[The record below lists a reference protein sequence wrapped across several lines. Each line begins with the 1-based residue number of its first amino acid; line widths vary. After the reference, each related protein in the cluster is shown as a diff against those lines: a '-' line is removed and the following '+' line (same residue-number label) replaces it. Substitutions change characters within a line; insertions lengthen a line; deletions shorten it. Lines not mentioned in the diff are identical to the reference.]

1 MLLAS
6 GGRETFGVMLAAD
19 QDDQRR
25 RPDEVE
31 NAKQAEERAIAQ
43 SDSARADEREFSLWS
58 DGLTIGFDHSREW
71 LFRAGVAVILDCA
84 LDRTIHPSADPMT
97 RRT

>member
-6 GGRETFGVMLAAD
+6 GGRETFGVTLAAD

-43 SDSARADEREFSLWS
+43 SVSERADERGVFPLERRTDYRFRPLSE
-58 DGLTIGFDHSREW
+58 T
-71 LFRAGVAVILDCA
+71 LFRGGLRSFSTARWVEQFARL
-84 LDRTIHPSADPMT
+84 LTP
-97 RRT
+97 